1 MFAIVQNENTF
12 CFTKWLFFNNFQMQ
26 ISKNK
31 TKTFMCKLLCLTS
44 NLQTYP
50 IEIEFLLNITIK
62 LTLEQFDIESI
73 NNLLM
78 KELAKLPCYWW
89 RKTHKMKYANL
100 WPIKCANIN
109 TFACLAV
116 DKDGKLYFSFFFF
129 WIKIQG
135 NACIFKWKPCPMAW
149 YISVKALIVISNNR
163 LLLLAPHNQWQ
174 SSLLCSTVD
183 WI

>member
-1 MFAIVQNENTF
+1 MVTF
-12 CFTKWLFFNNFQMQ
+12 WYTWTEVFVNKWNVYCSAKWKHILLYEMTFFNNFQMQ

-116 DKDGKLYFSFFFF
+116 DKDGKLYFSFFFE
-129 WIKIQG
+129 
-135 NACIFKWKPCPMAW
+135 
-149 YISVKALIVISNNR
+149 
-163 LLLLAPHNQWQ
+163 
-174 SSLLCSTVD
+174 
-183 WI
+183 